1 MTLPTPQD
9 ADLPGEPTSPIEDQS
24 RDAYQRDLARVAR
37 ERVREVTLATLRVLD
52 DDTSRVDAADAT
64 RERATRVREDL
75 RLTVDVYAKT
85 MRALGEPA
93 ERVIVTVKSVV
104 DAAVSD
110 LLDEGKQSL
119 QLRDAELRDDVLR
132 WAVDSYWGSTLGD

>member
-9 ADLPGEPTSPIEDQS
+9 ADLPGEATPPIEDQS
-24 RDAYQRDLARVAR
+24 RGAYHRDLARVAR
-37 ERVREVTLATLRVLD
+37 ERVREVTLAALRFLD
-52 DDTSRVDAADAT
+52 DDASRVDAADAT
-64 RERATRVREDL
+64 GAGTTRVREEL

-85 MRALGEPA
+85 MRALGEPP
-93 ERVIVTVKSVV
+93 ERVIITVKSVI

-132 WAVDSYWGSTLGD
+132 WAVDSYWGSTRGD